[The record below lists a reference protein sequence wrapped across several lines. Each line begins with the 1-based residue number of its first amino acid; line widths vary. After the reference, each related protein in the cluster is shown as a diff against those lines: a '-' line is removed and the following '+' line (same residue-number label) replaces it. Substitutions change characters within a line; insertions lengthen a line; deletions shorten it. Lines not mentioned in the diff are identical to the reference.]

1 MRPAALTL
9 FFLASQCF
17 ADLFVSGFSS
27 GGVYRF
33 DENTGAPIGSG
44 VFIAPGA
51 PLQLPHDVMRL
62 ADGTFIVASAGN
74 DQVLRYSATGSFLNA
89 FIANGSNGLPAN
101 TLDYPVD
108 FALGPDGLLYVTS
121 QLNDRVL
128 RFDATTGGFIDVFA
142 SLTGG
147 FGPSG
152 LTFHPNGD
160 LYVVGRFG
168 GAVLR
173 LAGDTGATVGG
184 FSATGLGT
192 PYGIA
197 VNPADSTLYVAIG
210 SASAVRRL
218 DPTSGSVL
226 GSVGS
231 NLPAGG
237 ALSAPI
243 GVRFGPDGDLFVASL
258 NNDKIARFDGLTGNS
273 EGDFAVSGATGLDAP
288 NFFTFAVPE
297 PESAL
302 LFGFATLCLW
312 GRRRARAH

>member
-1 MRPAALTL
+1 MRQAALTL
-9 FFLASQCF
+9 LFLASRCL
-17 ADLFVSGFSS
+17 ADLFVSGFGS

-33 DENTGAPIGSG
+33 DENSGAPIGSG
-44 VFIAPGA
+44 VFIAPSA

-74 DQVLRYSATGSFLNA
+74 DQVLHYSATGAFLSA
-89 FIANGSNGLPAN
+89 FIVNGANGVPAN

-108 FALGPDGLLYVTS
+108 FTLGPDGLLYVTS
-121 QLNDRVL
+121 QLNDRIV
-128 RFDATTGGFIDVFA
+128 RFDATTGAFAGVFA
-142 SLTGG
+142 SLTNG

-152 LTFHPNGD
+152 LAFHPNGD

-173 LAGDTGATVGG
+173 LDGDTGATVGG

-197 VNPADSTLYVAIG
+197 VNPADSVLYVAVG
-210 SASAVRRL
+210 SAATVRRI
-218 DPTSGSVL
+218 DPATGSIL

-231 NLPAGG
+231 SMAAGG
-237 ALSAPI
+237 SISGPI
-243 GVRFGPDGDLFVASL
+243 GVRFGPGGDLFVASL
-258 NNDKIARFDGLTGNS
+258 NNDKIARYDGLTGVS
-273 EGDFAVSGATGLDAP
+273 EGDFAVSGTTGLDAP

-297 PESAL
+297 PGSAL
-302 LFGFATLCLW
+302 LFAFAVCCLC
-312 GRRRARAH
+312 GRRRA